1 MKVISNQRLLH
12 LGATVILFVALLSV
26 LAWMIKTNEN
36 FIFVKQPKD
45 DVKITKPLKHK
56 KTSKLLREYCAQ
68 YQPKLQEKDLAF
80 SNFIV
85 LDKYKLV
92 YCTVPKV
99 ACTVWKRILANLQG
113 LHVTNGVHKNTRGRL
128 NLLSNHTLENRE
140 KILKTYT
147 KFMFV
152 REPFQRLLS
161 AYRDCFHGEYK
172 TKAPYWKKYREF
184 VKDVLA
190 TSRGGGYNDTLPGDV
205 TFEQF
210 ATFLVLQW
218 QEGALFQV
226 HWREQY
232 KLCHPCRVQ
241 FDFIGHYETLAQDA
255 HQILR
260 MTNLEKKV
268 DFPEWNP
275 SETNSLMQEY
285 YSTLSSLRLKQLQ
298 TIYKNDTKAFGY
310 SYPRPLEM
318 IIDKRIRENS

>member
-1 MKVISNQRLLH
+1 M
-12 LGATVILFVALLSV
+12 
-26 LAWMIKTNEN
+26 
-36 FIFVKQPKD
+36 
-45 DVKITKPLKHK
+45 
-56 KTSKLLREYCAQ
+56 
-68 YQPKLQEKDLAF
+68 
-80 SNFIV
+80 
-85 LDKYKLV
+85 
-92 YCTVPKV
+92 
-99 ACTVWKRILANLQG
+99 
-113 LHVTNGVHKNTRGRL
+113 TNGVHKNTRGRL
-128 NLLSNHTLENRE
+128 NLLSNHTLKNRE